1 VKPKAK
7 DFLLALNIVPV
18 MLEKINFYF
27 QVKITMK
34 KLVLHSDQIQGHK
47 EVDLAFIELLGK
59 KSPRL
64 AYIPSQSDF
73 ERKYFN
79 QKVEWYKQ
87 FGITDLLYFDVDK
100 EYDEKKNDELFAC
113 DAIFLSGGNTYYF
126 LNSLK
131 KREFLPKLREYVRKG
146 GILIGVSAGSIIMSK
161 TVDITTF
168 HDENTI
174 GLKGYTALGL
184 VDFEFFPHL
193 DHNIKQYLEDLK
205 KYSINKR
212 NSVIYACKDGDGIIV
227 YDHEIKFIGEVL
239 KIKNGEISRV

>member
-131 KREFLPKLREYVRKG
+131 KREFLP
-146 GILIGVSAGSIIMSK
+146 
-161 TVDITTF
+161 
-168 HDENTI
+168 N
-174 GLKGYTALGL
+174 
-184 VDFEFFPHL
+184 
-193 DHNIKQYLEDLK
+193 
-205 KYSINKR
+205 
-212 NSVIYACKDGDGIIV
+212 
-227 YDHEIKFIGEVL
+227 
-239 KIKNGEISRV
+239 

>member
-1 VKPKAK
+1 
-7 DFLLALNIVPV
+7 
-18 MLEKINFYF
+18 M
-27 QVKITMK
+27 TMK

-47 EVDLAFIELLGK
+47 EVDLAFMELLGK
-59 KSPRL
+59 KGPRL
-64 AYIPSQSDF
+64 AYIPSQSDLQ
-73 ERKYFN
+73 RKYFN

-100 EYDEKKNDELFAC
+100 EYNEKKIDELLAC

-131 KREFLPKLREYVRKG
+131 KREFLPKLREYVRTG

-161 TVDITTF
+161 TINITTL

-174 GLKGYTALGL
+174 GLKDYTALGL

-193 DHNIKQYLEDLK
+193 DHNMKQYLEDLK
-205 KYSINKR
+205 KYSIKSNL
-212 NSVIYACKDGDGIIV
+212 VIYACKDGDGIIV
-227 YDHEIKFIGEVL
+227 NDYEIKFFGEVL
-239 KIKNGEISRV
+239 KIKNGEVSRV

>member
-27 QVKITMK
+27 QVKMIMK

-161 TVDITTF
+161 TVDITTL

-174 GLKGYTALGL
+174 GLK
-184 VDFEFFPHL
+184 
-193 DHNIKQYLEDLK
+193 
-205 KYSINKR
+205 
-212 NSVIYACKDGDGIIV
+212 VIQ
-227 YDHEIKFIGEVL
+227 L
-239 KIKNGEISRV
+239 

>member
-1 VKPKAK
+1 
-7 DFLLALNIVPV
+7 
-18 MLEKINFYF
+18 M
-27 QVKITMK
+27 TMK

-47 EVDLAFIELLGK
+47 EVDLAFMELLGK
-59 KSPRL
+59 KGPRL
-64 AYIPSQSDF
+64 AYIPSQSDLQ
-73 ERKYFN
+73 RKYFN

-100 EYDEKKNDELFAC
+100 EYNEKKIDELLAC

-131 KREFLPKLREYVRKG
+131 KREFLPKLREYVRTG

-161 TVDITTF
+161 TIDITTL

-174 GLKGYTALGL
+174 GLKDYTALGL

-193 DHNIKQYLEDLK
+193 DHNMKQYLEDLK
-205 KYSINKR
+205 KYSIKSNL
-212 NSVIYACKDGDGIIV
+212 VIYACKDGDGIIV
-227 YDHEIKFIGEVL
+227 NDYEIKFFGEVL
-239 KIKNGEISRV
+239 KIKNGEVSRV

>member
-1 VKPKAK
+1 
-7 DFLLALNIVPV
+7 
-18 MLEKINFYF
+18 
-27 QVKITMK
+27 MK
-34 KLVLHSDQIQGHK
+34 KLVLHSDQIQGYK
-47 EVDLAFIELLGK
+47 EVDLAFMELLGK
-59 KSPRL
+59 KDLRL
-64 AYIPSQSDF
+64 AYIPSQSDLQ
-73 ERKYFN
+73 RKYFN

-100 EYDEKKNDELFAC
+100 GYDEKKIDELLAC

-131 KREFLPKLREYVRKG
+131 KREFLPKLREYVRTG

-161 TVDITTF
+161 TIDITTL

-174 GLKGYTALGL
+174 GLKDYKALGL

-193 DHNIKQYLEDLK
+193 NHNMKQYLEDLK
-205 KYSINKR
+205 KYSIKS

-227 YDHEIKFIGEVL
+227 NNHEINFFGNVL
-239 KIKNGEISRV
+239 KIQNGEISTP